1 MYREYWGLR
10 ENPFSNT
17 YNSGFF
23 YLSKGVEEAV
33 KRFFAAVSEN
43 RGIMLLLGPTG
54 VGKTYF
60 VKLITDQL
68 RARQLRVTQTITPC
82 LSPDGF
88 AQEISRKLR
97 ELRGSDPAAGDEG
110 PARTEAAAPPLG
122 KRPAVL
128 IVDEAQTISDAETF
142 EVLRAL
148 LNHDSNGKF
157 LLTTLLAGDDG
168 LVERLRALPSLNQ
181 RIGVRYRL
189 EPLTPQETAAYID
202 FRLSAAGATSEIF
215 DKEAKEEI
223 HAISGGIPRLIN
235 TLCDL
240 SMVIGA
246 DERMLR
252 INTAIVARARR
263 ELNSLH

>member
-17 YNSGFF
+17 FNSGFF
-23 YLSKGVEEAV
+23 YLTKGVEDAV
-33 KRFFAAVSEN
+33 KRFFAATSEN

-60 VKLITDQL
+60 VKLITEQL
-68 RARQLRVTQTITPC
+68 RSRNLGVTQTVTPC

-88 AQEISRKLR
+88 AREISRKLR
-97 ELRGSDPAAGDEG
+97 ELRDADAAAHNGTEPAA
-110 PARTEAAAPPLG
+110 ALS
-122 KRPAVL
+122 KRHAIL
-128 IVDEAQTISDAETF
+128 IIDEAQTIPDAETF
-142 EVLRAL
+142 EVLSAL
-148 LNHDSNGKF
+148 LDHDSNGKF
-157 LLTTLLAGDDG
+157 LLTTLLAGDDR
-168 LVERLRALPSLNQ
+168 LLERLRALPSLNQ

-189 EPLTPQETAAYID
+189 KPLAPEETAAYID
-202 FRLSAAGATSEIF
+202 FRLSVAGATGEIF
-215 DKEAKEEI
+215 DRDAKREI
-223 HAISGGIPRLIN
+223 HAISGGIPRIIN

-252 INTAIVARARR
+252 ITTEIIARAHRD
-263 ELNSLH
+263 LNNLR